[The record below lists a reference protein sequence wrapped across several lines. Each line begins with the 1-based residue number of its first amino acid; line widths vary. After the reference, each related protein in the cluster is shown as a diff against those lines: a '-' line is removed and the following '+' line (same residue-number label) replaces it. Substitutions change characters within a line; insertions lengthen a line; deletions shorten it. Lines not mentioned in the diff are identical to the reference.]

1 MTITPGGAAERD
13 GRIKVNDQ
21 IIEVDGASLVGVT
34 QAYAASVLRNTQG
47 LVQFVIGREKDP
59 ENSEVAQLIR
69 QSLQPD
75 EDEEDSW
82 ADQDRVERQRQYLA
96 GLAEEVEY
104 ESSEATSLA
113 TTSTME
119 GEHFLDRDK
128 EEMRENSASTTPQ
141 ECLSPDQDTPT
152 PTPPHNNVDRIREKT
167 PPSNQNNPE
176 THKDDVNNPND
187 IQFLK
192 LQLKEL
198 GELPEGEKNSLLE
211 QLDTAER
218 VAMEERLESSYRQI
232 REYQDTLYQSQEQMD
247 GARAFIESSEDRYS
261 HLCAKYQNAKTMI
274 SSLKQSSHLLAEQLI
289 TRDEQYSCYLDEL
302 RQRFLQL
309 ESELVETQ
317 RRAGLPIRLPYDQD
331 VARNLLSPP
340 EELKRQPFLPPL
352 PDISRDVSDSEDD
365 ITAELD
371 EAIPKHK

>member
-69 QSLQPD
+69 QSLQ
-75 EDEEDSW
+75 

-152 PTPPHNNVDRIREKT
+152 PTPPHNVDRIREKT
-167 PPSNQNNPE
+167 PTSNQNNPE

-192 LQLKEL
+192 LQLKEAQYKNLLIQAEMMELRTRL
-198 GELPEGEKNSLLE
+198 GDLPEGEKNSLLE

-218 VAMEERLESSYRQI
+218 AAMEERLETSYRQI
-232 REYQDTLYQSQEQMD
+232 RDYQDTLYQSQEQID
-247 GARAFIESSEDRYS
+247 GAQAIIDSSEDKYAS
-261 HLCAKYQNAKTMI
+261 LCQKYQQAKYMI
-274 SSLKQSSHLLAEQLI
+274 SSLRQNSHVLAEQLLS
-289 TRDEQYSCYLDEL
+289 RDEQYSSYL
-302 RQRFLQL
+302 
-309 ESELVETQ
+309 
-317 RRAGLPIRLPYDQD
+317 
-331 VARNLLSPP
+331 
-340 EELKRQPFLPPL
+340 
-352 PDISRDVSDSEDD
+352 
-365 ITAELD
+365 
-371 EAIPKHK
+371 